1 MKTMD
6 NSNNLE
12 KYADLIVN
20 IGLNL
25 HQGDKLNIRMS
36 EHSLAL
42 ARLVSKKAYQ
52 KGVNDVRL
60 DFSDDTTTL
69 DRYLF
74 APDETFESYP
84 EYQVDFNE
92 NLFKDN
98 YNVLNLYA
106 PNPDLLKP
114 ADPARIAQ
122 WQKVAGKAV
131 KRIQHYTMQN
141 EVKWCVTGVACPA
154 WAAAAFPELPEEE
167 AMQKLWDNIF
177 MATRVDQPD
186 PVAVWEEHDLKLK
199 EHRKFLNDM
208 HFDRVHYQGPG
219 TDLVVGLPD
228 LHIWEGGSGFSQK
241 GDRFFPNIPTEEVF
255 SMPDAD
261 RVDGTLR
268 ATMPLSVR
276 GQIVDNFHFTFKDG
290 KVVDYDAEVGKQI
303 LDDLLDMDEGAKR
316 LGEIA
321 LVAANS
327 PISNTGILFKNTL
340 FDENASCHFA
350 LGAAYSEN
358 MEGATERSEEENR
371 KLGMNNSLIH
381 VDFMVG
387 SKDVTVTG
395 IKKDGTEI
403 VLLKDGDWQI

>member
-1 MKTMD
+1 MD
-6 NSNNLE
+6 LNKNLE

-20 IGLNL
+20 IGLGL
-25 HQGDKLNIRMS
+25 HAGDKLAIRMS
-36 EHSLAL
+36 EYSLPL
-42 ARLVSKKAYQ
+42 ARLVAKKAYE
-52 KGVNDVRL
+52 KGVSEIDL
-60 DFSDDTTTL
+60 DFSDDSIAL
-69 DRYLF
+69 DRYLY
-74 APDETFESYP
+74 APDEAFESFP
-84 EYQVDFNE
+84 EYRVNFQE
-92 NLFKDN
+92 NRFKDN
-98 YNVLNLYA
+98 FNVLNLAA

-122 WQKVAGKAV
+122 WQKVASIASKPLMA
-131 KRIQHYTMQN
+131 YTMQN
-141 EVKWCVTGVACPA
+141 RVKWCIVAVACPA
-154 WAAAAFPELPEEE
+154 WAKAAFPELPEEE
-167 AMQKLWDNIF
+167 AMQKLWKNIF
-177 MATRVDQPD
+177 LATRIDQDD
-186 PVAVWEEHDLKLK
+186 PIQAWEEHDRELKK
-199 EHRKFLNDM
+199 HEKFLNEAR
-208 HFDRVHYQGPG
+208 FDRIHYKGPG
-219 TDLVVGLPD
+219 TDLMVGMVKN
-228 LHIWEGGSGFSQK
+228 HVWKGGSGFSQK

-276 GQIVDNFHFTFKDG
+276 GQIVDDFHFVFKDG
-290 KVVDYDAEVGKQI
+290 KVVEHDAGVGKQI
-303 LDDLLDMDEGAKR
+303 LDDLLEMDEGARR

-321 LVAANS
+321 LVADNS

-350 LGAAYSEN
+350 LGQAYTESLV
-358 MEGATERSEEENR
+358 GATERSEEENR

-395 IKKDGTEI
+395 IKEDGTEV

>member
-1 MKTMD
+1 ME
-6 NSNNLE
+6 NNNLE

-20 IGLNL
+20 IGLGL
-25 HQGDKLNIRMS
+25 HEGDKLNIRMS
-36 EHSLAL
+36 EHSLPL

-52 KGVNDVRL
+52 KGVSDVRL
-60 DFSDDTTTL
+60 EFSDDTITL
-69 DRYLF
+69 DRYLH
-74 APDETFESYP
+74 AGDAAFESYP
-84 EYQVDFNE
+84 EYQVDFLE

-98 YNVLNLYA
+98 YNVLNLFA

-122 WQKVAGKAV
+122 WQRVAGKAS

-141 EVKWCVTGVACPA
+141 EVKWCITAVASPA
-154 WAAAAFPELPEEE
+154 WAAAVFPELPEDE
-167 AMQKLWDNIF
+167 AMQMLWENIY

-186 PVAVWEEHDLKLK
+186 PVAAWEEHDLKLK
-199 EHRKFLNDM
+199 QHRKYLNEAR
-208 HFDRVHYQGPG
+208 FESIRYQGPG
-219 TDLVVGLPD
+219 TDLMVGLVKN
-228 LHIWEGGSGFSQK
+228 HVWEGGSGFSQK

-276 GQIVDNFHFTFKDG
+276 GQIVDKFHFTFKDG

-321 LVAANS
+321 LVADNS

-358 MEGATERSEEENR
+358 LEGANERSEEDNR

-395 IKKDGTEI
+395 IKDDGSEV

>member
-1 MKTMD
+1 MD
-6 NSNNLE
+6 IHHNLE

-25 HQGDKLNIRMS
+25 HKGDKLSMRMS
-36 EHSLAL
+36 EHSLPL
-42 ARLVSKKAYQ
+42 ARLVAKKAYE
-52 KGVNDVRL
+52 KGVSDVRME
-60 DFSDDTTTL
+60 FSDDTITL
-69 DRYLF
+69 DRYLYAPEEAF
-74 APDETFESYP
+74 AHYP

-92 NLFKDN
+92 SALKDN
-98 YNVLNLYA
+98 YNVVNLLA

-122 WQKVAGKAV
+122 WQKVAGKAN
-131 KRIQHYTMQN
+131 KRLMSYTMQN
-141 EVKWCVTGVACPA
+141 KVKWCVTAVASPA
-154 WAAAAFPELPEEE
+154 WAEAVFPDLPEEE
-167 AMQKLWDNIF
+167 AMQKLWENIF
-177 MATRVDQPD
+177 KATRVDQDD
-186 PVAVWEEHDLKLK
+186 PIAAWEKHDQELKK
-199 EHRKFLNDM
+199 HEAFLNDAR
-208 HFDRVHYQGPG
+208 FDRVNYQGPG
-219 TDLVVGLPD
+219 TDLTVGLVKN
-228 LHIWEGGSGFSQK
+228 HVWKGGSGYSQK

-276 GQIVDNFHFTFKDG
+276 GQIVDDFHFTFKDG
-290 KVVDYDAEVGKQI
+290 QVVDYDAGTGKQI
-303 LDDLLDMDEGAKR
+303 LDDLLEMDEGAKR

-321 LVAANS
+321 LVADNS

-358 MEGATERSEEENR
+358 LKGATDRSEEENR

-387 SKDVTVTG
+387 AKDVTVTG
-395 IKKDGTEI
+395 IKEDGTEV

>member
-1 MKTMD
+1 MD
-6 NSNNLE
+6 IHHNLE

-25 HQGDKLNIRMS
+25 HEGDKLSMRMS
-36 EHSLAL
+36 EHSLPL
-42 ARLVSKKAYQ
+42 ARLVAKKAYE
-52 KGVNDVRL
+52 KGVSDVRME
-60 DFSDDTTTL
+60 FSDDTITL
-69 DRYLF
+69 DRYLL
-74 APDETFESYP
+74 APDEAFEKYP
-84 EYQVDFNE
+84 EYLVDFSE
-92 NLFKDN
+92 SLLKDN
-98 YNVLNLYA
+98 YNVVNLLA

-122 WQKVAGKAV
+122 WQKVAGKAS
-131 KRIQHYTMQN
+131 KRLMAYTMQN
-141 EVKWCVTGVACPA
+141 KVKWCVTAVASPA
-154 WAAAAFPELPEEE
+154 WAEAAFPDLPEEE
-167 AMQKLWDNIF
+167 AMQKLWENIF
-177 MATRVDQPD
+177 KATRVDQDD
-186 PVAVWEEHDLKLK
+186 PIAAWEKHDQELKK
-199 EHRKFLNDM
+199 HEAFLNEAR
-208 HFDRVHYQGPG
+208 FDRVRYQGPG
-219 TDLVVGLPD
+219 TDLMVGLVKN
-228 LHIWEGGSGFSQK
+228 HVWKGGSGFSQK

-276 GQIVDNFHFTFKDG
+276 GQIVDDFHFTFKDG
-290 KVVDYDAEVGKQI
+290 KVVDYEAGTGKQI
-303 LDDLLDMDEGAKR
+303 LDDLLEMDEGAKH

-321 LVAANS
+321 LVADNS

-358 MEGATERSEEENR
+358 LKGATDRSEEENR

-387 SKDVTVTG
+387 AKDVTVTG
-395 IKKDGTEI
+395 IKEDGTEI

>member
-1 MKTMD
+1 MD
-6 NSNNLE
+6 INHNLE

-20 IGLNL
+20 IGLGL
-25 HQGDKLNIRMS
+25 HKGDKLSIRMS
-36 EHSLAL
+36 EDSLPL
-42 ARLVSKKAYQ
+42 ARLVAKKAYQ
-52 KGVNDVRL
+52 NGVSDVRL
-60 DFSDDTTTL
+60 DFSDDTITL
-69 DRYLF
+69 DRYLEASDEAF
-74 APDETFESYP
+74 ETFP
-84 EYQVDFNE
+84 EYLVDFNE

-98 YNVLNLYA
+98 YNVVNLFA

-122 WQKVAGKAV
+122 WQKVAGKAS

-141 EVKWCVTGVACPA
+141 KVKWCIAAVACPA
-154 WAAAAFPELPEEE
+154 WAEAAFPDLTLEEG
-167 AMQKLWDNIF
+167 MKKLWENIL

-186 PVAVWEEHDLKLK
+186 PIAAWEEHDLSLK
-199 EHRKFLNDM
+199 AHRKFLNDAR
-208 HFDRVHYQGPG
+208 FDRIHYKGPG
-219 TDLVVGLPD
+219 TDLMVGLVKN
-228 LHIWEGGSGFSQK
+228 HVWEGGSGFSQK

-276 GQIVDNFHFTFKDG
+276 GQIVDKFHFTFKDG
-290 KVVDYDAEVGKQI
+290 MVVDHDAEVGKQI

-321 LVAANS
+321 LVADNS

-358 MEGATERSEEENR
+358 LEGASRRSEEENR

-387 SKDVTVTG
+387 AKDVTVTG
-395 IKKDGTEI
+395 IKEDGTEI
-403 VLLKDGDWQI
+403 VLLKNGDWQI

>member
-1 MKTMD
+1 ME
-6 NSNNLE
+6 NNNLE

-20 IGLNL
+20 IGLGL
-25 HQGDKLNIRMS
+25 HEGDKLSIRMS
-36 EHSLAL
+36 EHSLPL

-52 KGVNDVRL
+52 KGVSDVRL
-60 DFSDDTTTL
+60 EFSDDTITL
-69 DRYLF
+69 DRYLH
-74 APDETFESYP
+74 ASDAAFENYP
-84 EYQVDFNE
+84 EYQVDFIE
-92 NLFKDN
+92 NLYKDN

-122 WQKVAGKAV
+122 WQRVAGIAS
-131 KRIQHYTMQN
+131 KRVQHYTMQN
-141 EVKWCVTGVACPA
+141 QVKWCVTAVASPA
-154 WAAAAFPELPEEE
+154 WAAAVFPELPEDE
-167 AMQKLWDNIF
+167 AMQMLWDNIY

-186 PVAVWEEHDLKLK
+186 PVAAWEEHDLKLK
-199 EHRKFLNDM
+199 QHRKYLNEAL
-208 HFDRVHYQGPG
+208 FDSVRYQGPG
-219 TDLVVGLPD
+219 TDLVVGLAKN
-228 LHIWEGGSGFSQK
+228 HIWEGGSGFSQK

-276 GQIVDNFHFTFKDG
+276 GQIVDKFHFTFKDG
-290 KVVDYDAEVGKQI
+290 KVVHYDAEVGKQI

-321 LVAANS
+321 LVADNS

-358 MEGATERSEEENR
+358 LEGANQRSEEENR

-395 IKKDGTEI
+395 IKNDGSEV

>member
-1 MKTMD
+1 MD
-6 NSNNLE
+6 NNLNFE

-20 IGLNL
+20 IGLGLHSGDNL
-25 HQGDKLNIRMS
+25 TIRMS
-36 EHSLAL
+36 EHSLPI
-42 ARLVSKKAYQ
+42 ARLVAKKAYQ
-52 KGVNDVRL
+52 KGVSDVRL
-60 DFSDDTTTL
+60 DFTDDTISL

-74 APDETFESYP
+74 APDEAFSTYP
-84 EYQVDFNE
+84 YYRVNFSE

-98 YNVLNLYA
+98 YHVLNLYA

-122 WQKVAGKAV
+122 WQKVSSTAV
-131 KRIQHYTMQN
+131 KPIQHYTMQN
-141 EVKWCVTGVACPA
+141 EVKWCVTAVACPA
-154 WAAAAFPELPEEE
+154 WAAAAFPELPEDE

-177 MATRVDQPD
+177 MASRVDQPD
-186 PVAVWEEHDLKLK
+186 PIAAWEEHDVNLKK
-199 EHRKFLNDM
+199 HHSFLNEAR
-208 HFDRVHYQGPG
+208 FDRIHYQGPG
-219 TDLVVGLPD
+219 TDLVVGLVKN
-228 LHIWEGGSGFSQK
+228 HIWEGGSSISQK

-255 SMPDAD
+255 TMPDAD

-268 ATMPLSVR
+268 ATMPLSVN
-276 GQIVDNFHFTFKDG
+276 GQIVDKFHFTFKDG
-290 KVVDYDAEVGKQI
+290 KVVDFDAEEGKQV
-303 LDDLLDMDEGAKR
+303 LVDLLDMDEGAKR

-321 LVAANS
+321 LVADNS

-350 LGAAYSEN
+350 FGAAYSEN
-358 MEGATERSEEENR
+358 LKGATERSEEENR

-387 SKDVTVTG
+387 SKYVTVTG
-395 IKKDGTEI
+395 IKEDGTAI

>member
-1 MKTMD
+1 MD
-6 NSNNLE
+6 IHHNLE

-25 HQGDKLNIRMS
+25 HEGDKLSMRMS
-36 EHSLAL
+36 EHSLPL
-42 ARLVSKKAYQ
+42 ARLVAKKAYE
-52 KGVNDVRL
+52 KGVSDVRME
-60 DFSDDTTTL
+60 FSDDTITL
-69 DRYLF
+69 DRYLL
-74 APDETFESYP
+74 APDEAFEKYP
-84 EYQVDFNE
+84 EYLVDFSE
-92 NLFKDN
+92 SLLKDN
-98 YNVLNLYA
+98 YNVVNLLA

-122 WQKVAGKAV
+122 WQKVAGKAS
-131 KRIQHYTMQN
+131 KRLMAYTMQN
-141 EVKWCVTGVACPA
+141 KVKWCVTAVASPA
-154 WAAAAFPELPEEE
+154 WAEAAFPDLPEDE
-167 AMQKLWDNIF
+167 AMQKLWENIF
-177 MATRVDQPD
+177 KATRVDQDD
-186 PVAVWEEHDLKLK
+186 PIAAWEKHDQELKK
-199 EHRKFLNDM
+199 HEAFLNEAR
-208 HFDRVHYQGPG
+208 FDRVRYQGPG
-219 TDLVVGLPD
+219 TDLMVGLVKN
-228 LHIWEGGSGFSQK
+228 HVWKGGSGFSQK

-276 GQIVDNFHFTFKDG
+276 GQIVDDFHFTFKDG
-290 KVVDYDAEVGKQI
+290 KVVDYEAGTGKQI
-303 LDDLLDMDEGAKR
+303 LDDLLEMDEGAKH

-321 LVAANS
+321 LVADNS

-358 MEGATERSEEENR
+358 LKGATDRSEEENR

-387 SKDVTVTG
+387 AKDVTVTG
-395 IKKDGTEI
+395 IKEDGTEI

>member
-1 MKTMD
+1 MD
-6 NSNNLE
+6 INHNLE

-20 IGLNL
+20 IGLGL
-25 HQGDKLNIRMS
+25 HKGDKLSIRMS
-36 EHSLAL
+36 EDSLPL
-42 ARLVSKKAYQ
+42 ARLVAKKAYQ
-52 KGVNDVRL
+52 NGVSDVRL
-60 DFSDDTTTL
+60 DFSDDTITL
-69 DRYLF
+69 DRYLEASDEAF
-74 APDETFESYP
+74 ETFP
-84 EYQVDFNE
+84 EYLVDFNE

-98 YNVLNLYA
+98 YNVVNLFA

-122 WQKVAGKAV
+122 WQKVAGKAS

-141 EVKWCVTGVACPA
+141 KVKWCIAAVACPA
-154 WAAAAFPELPEEE
+154 WAEAAFPDLTLEEG
-167 AMQKLWDNIF
+167 MKKLWENIL

-186 PVAVWEEHDLKLK
+186 PIAAWEEHDLSLK
-199 EHRKFLNDM
+199 AHRKFLNDAR
-208 HFDRVHYQGPG
+208 FDRIHYKGPG
-219 TDLVVGLPD
+219 TDLMVGLVKN
-228 LHIWEGGSGFSQK
+228 HVWEGGSGFSQK

-276 GQIVDNFHFTFKDG
+276 GQIVDKFHFTFKDG
-290 KVVDYDAEVGKQI
+290 MVVDHDAEVGKQI

-321 LVAANS
+321 LVADNS

-358 MEGATERSEEENR
+358 LEGASGRSEEENR

-387 SKDVTVTG
+387 AKDVTVTG
-395 IKKDGTEI
+395 IKEDGIEI

>member
-1 MKTMD
+1 MD
-6 NSNNLE
+6 IHHNLE

-25 HQGDKLNIRMS
+25 HEGDKLSMRMS
-36 EHSLAL
+36 EHSLPL
-42 ARLVSKKAYQ
+42 ARLVAKKAYE
-52 KGVNDVRL
+52 KGVSDVRME
-60 DFSDDTTTL
+60 FSDDTITL
-69 DRYLF
+69 DRYLL
-74 APDETFESYP
+74 APDEAFEKYP
-84 EYQVDFNE
+84 EYLVDFSE
-92 NLFKDN
+92 SLLKDN
-98 YNVLNLYA
+98 YNVVNLLA

-122 WQKVAGKAV
+122 WQKVAGKAS
-131 KRIQHYTMQN
+131 KRLMAYTMQN
-141 EVKWCVTGVACPA
+141 KVKWCVTAVASPA
-154 WAAAAFPELPEEE
+154 WAEAAFPDLPEDE
-167 AMQKLWDNIF
+167 AMQKLWENIF
-177 MATRVDQPD
+177 KATRVDQDD
-186 PVAVWEEHDLKLK
+186 PIAAWEKHDQELKK
-199 EHRKFLNDM
+199 HEAFLNEAR
-208 HFDRVHYQGPG
+208 FDRVRYQGPG
-219 TDLVVGLPD
+219 TDLMVGLVKN
-228 LHIWEGGSGFSQK
+228 HVWKGGSGFSQK

-276 GQIVDNFHFTFKDG
+276 GQIVDDFHFTFKDG
-290 KVVDYDAEVGKQI
+290 KVVDYEAGTGKQI
-303 LDDLLDMDEGAKR
+303 LDDLLEMDEGAKR

-321 LVAANS
+321 LVADNS

-358 MEGATERSEEENR
+358 LKGATDRSEEENR

-387 SKDVTVTG
+387 AKDVTVTG
-395 IKKDGTEI
+395 IKEDGTEI

>member
-1 MKTMD
+1 MD
-6 NSNNLE
+6 NTHNFE
-12 KYADLIVN
+12 KYADLIVK
-20 IGLNL
+20 IGLGL
-25 HQGDKLNIRMS
+25 HAGDKLSIRMS
-36 EHSLAL
+36 EHSLPI
-42 ARLVSKKAYQ
+42 ARLVAKKAYE
-52 KGVNDVRL
+52 KGVSDVRL
-60 DFSDDTTTL
+60 EFSDDTITL
-69 DRYLF
+69 DRYLE
-74 APDETFESYP
+74 APDEAFESYP
-84 EYQVDFNE
+84 EYQVDFSE

-98 YNVLNLYA
+98 YNVLNLFA

-122 WQKVAGKAV
+122 WQKVAGKAG
-131 KRIQHYTMQN
+131 KRLMGYTMQN
-141 EVKWCVTGVACPA
+141 KVKWCVTAVACPA
-154 WAAAAFPELPEEE
+154 WAAAAFPDLNEEE
-167 AMQKLWDNIF
+167 AMEKLWENIF

-186 PVAVWEEHDLKLK
+186 PVAAWEEHDLKLK
-199 EHRKFLNDM
+199 THRKFLNDAR
-208 HFDRVHYQGPG
+208 FDRVHYQGPG
-219 TDLVVGLPD
+219 TDLVVGLAKN
-228 LHIWEGGSGFSQK
+228 HIWEGGSGFSQK

-276 GQIVDNFHFTFKDG
+276 GQIVDNFRFTFKDG

-303 LDDLLDMDEGAKR
+303 LDDLLDMDEGAKH

-321 LVAANS
+321 LVADNS

-358 MEGATERSEEENR
+358 LEGATDCSEEENR

-387 SKDVTVTG
+387 SKEVTVTG
-395 IKKDGTEI
+395 IKADGTEI

>member
-1 MKTMD
+1 MD
-6 NSNNLE
+6 IHHNLE

-25 HQGDKLNIRMS
+25 HEGDKLSMRMS
-36 EHSLAL
+36 EHSLPL
-42 ARLVSKKAYQ
+42 ARLVAKKAYE
-52 KGVNDVRL
+52 KGVSDVRME
-60 DFSDDTTTL
+60 FSDDTITL
-69 DRYLF
+69 DRYLL
-74 APDETFESYP
+74 APDEAFEKYP
-84 EYQVDFNE
+84 EYLVDFSE
-92 NLFKDN
+92 SLLKDN
-98 YNVLNLYA
+98 YNVVNLLA

-122 WQKVAGKAV
+122 WQKVAGKAS
-131 KRIQHYTMQN
+131 KRLMAYTMQN
-141 EVKWCVTGVACPA
+141 KVKWCVTAVASPA
-154 WAAAAFPELPEEE
+154 WAEAAFPDLPEDE
-167 AMQKLWDNIF
+167 AMQKLWENIF
-177 MATRVDQPD
+177 KATRVDQDD
-186 PVAVWEEHDLKLK
+186 PIAAWEKHDQELKK
-199 EHRKFLNDM
+199 HEAFLNEAR
-208 HFDRVHYQGPG
+208 FDRVRYQGPG
-219 TDLVVGLPD
+219 TDLMVGLVKN
-228 LHIWEGGSGFSQK
+228 HVWKGGSGFSQK

-276 GQIVDNFHFTFKDG
+276 GQIVDDFHFTFKDG
-290 KVVDYDAEVGKQI
+290 KVVDYEAGTGKQI
-303 LDDLLDMDEGAKR
+303 LDDLLEMDEGAKH

-321 LVAANS
+321 LVADNS

-358 MEGATERSEEENR
+358 LKGATDRSEEENR

-387 SKDVTVTG
+387 AKDVTVTG
-395 IKKDGTEI
+395 IKEDGTEI
-403 VLLKDGDWQI
+403 V

>member
-1 MKTMD
+1 MD
-6 NSNNLE
+6 IHHNLE

-25 HQGDKLNIRMS
+25 HEGDKLSMRMS
-36 EHSLAL
+36 EHSLPL
-42 ARLVSKKAYQ
+42 ARLVAKKAYE
-52 KGVNDVRL
+52 KGVSDVRME
-60 DFSDDTTTL
+60 FSDDTITL
-69 DRYLF
+69 DRYLL
-74 APDETFESYP
+74 APDEAFEKYP
-84 EYQVDFNE
+84 EYLVDFSE
-92 NLFKDN
+92 SLLKDN
-98 YNVLNLYA
+98 YNVVNLLA

-122 WQKVAGKAV
+122 WQKVAGKAS
-131 KRIQHYTMQN
+131 KRLMAYTMQN
-141 EVKWCVTGVACPA
+141 KVKWCVTAVASPA
-154 WAAAAFPELPEEE
+154 WAEAAFPDLPEEE
-167 AMQKLWDNIF
+167 AMQKLWENIF
-177 MATRVDQPD
+177 KATRVDQDD
-186 PVAVWEEHDLKLK
+186 PIAAWEKHDQELKKHVA
-199 EHRKFLNDM
+199 FLNEAR
-208 HFDRVHYQGPG
+208 FDRVRYQGPG
-219 TDLVVGLPD
+219 TDLMVGLVKN
-228 LHIWEGGSGFSQK
+228 HVWKGGSGFSQK

-276 GQIVDNFHFTFKDG
+276 GQIVDDFHFTFKDG
-290 KVVDYDAEVGKQI
+290 KVVDYEAGTGKQI
-303 LDDLLDMDEGAKR
+303 LDDLLEMDEGAKH

-321 LVAANS
+321 LVADNS

-358 MEGATERSEEENR
+358 LKGATDRSEEENR

-387 SKDVTVTG
+387 A
-395 IKKDGTEI
+395 
-403 VLLKDGDWQI
+403 

>member
-1 MKTMD
+1 MD
-6 NSNNLE
+6 NNLNFE

-20 IGLNL
+20 IGLGL
-25 HQGDKLNIRMS
+25 HAGDKLSIRMS
-36 EHSLAL
+36 EPSLAL
-42 ARLVSKKAYQ
+42 ARLVAKKAYQ
-52 KGVNDVRL
+52 KGVSDVRL
-60 DFSDDTTTL
+60 DFSDDTITL
-69 DRYLF
+69 DRYLH
-74 APDETFESYP
+74 APDEAFEIYP
-84 EYQVDFNE
+84 DYQVDYSE
-92 NLFKDN
+92 NLFKDG
-98 YNVLNLYA
+98 YHVLNLYA

-141 EVKWCVTGVACPA
+141 EVKWCVTAVACPA
-154 WAAAAFPELPEEE
+154 WAAAAFPELSEEE

-186 PVAVWEEHDLKLK
+186 PVAAWEEHDLKLK
-199 EHRKFLNDM
+199 AHRKFLNDTR
-208 HFDRVHYQGPG
+208 FDRVHYQGPG
-219 TDLVVGLPD
+219 TDLLVGLVNN
-228 LHIWEGGSGFSQK
+228 HVWEGGSGFSQK

-276 GQIVDNFHFTFKDG
+276 GQIVDKFHFTFKDG

-321 LVAANS
+321 LVADNS

-358 MEGATERSEEENR
+358 LDGATERSEEENR

-395 IKKDGTEI
+395 IKEDGTEI
-403 VLLKDGDWQI
+403 VLLKHGDWQI

>member
-1 MKTMD
+1 MD
-6 NSNNLE
+6 INHNLE

-20 IGLNL
+20 IGLGL
-25 HQGDKLNIRMS
+25 HKGDKLSIRMS
-36 EHSLAL
+36 EDSLPL
-42 ARLVSKKAYQ
+42 ARLVAKKAYQ
-52 KGVNDVRL
+52 NGVSDVRL
-60 DFSDDTTTL
+60 DFSDDTITL
-69 DRYLF
+69 DRYLEASDEAF
-74 APDETFESYP
+74 ETFP
-84 EYQVDFNE
+84 EYLVDFNE

-98 YNVLNLYA
+98 YNVVNLFA

-122 WQKVAGKAV
+122 WQKVAGKAS

-141 EVKWCVTGVACPA
+141 KVKWCIAAVACPA
-154 WAAAAFPELPEEE
+154 WAEAAFPDLTLEEG
-167 AMQKLWDNIF
+167 MKKLWENIL

-186 PVAVWEEHDLKLK
+186 PIAAWEEHDLSLK
-199 EHRKFLNDM
+199 AHRKFLNDAR
-208 HFDRVHYQGPG
+208 FDRIHYKGPG
-219 TDLVVGLPD
+219 TDLMVGLVKN
-228 LHIWEGGSGFSQK
+228 HVWEGGSGFSQK

-276 GQIVDNFHFTFKDG
+276 GQIVDKFHFTFKDG
-290 KVVDYDAEVGKQI
+290 MVVDHDAEVGKQI

-321 LVAANS
+321 LVADNS

-358 MEGATERSEEENR
+358 LEGASGRSEEENR

-387 SKDVTVTG
+387 AKDVTVTG
-395 IKKDGTEI
+395 IKEDGTEI
-403 VLLKDGDWQI
+403 VLLKNGDWQI